1 MQLKIKKILKSD
13 IHMLRN
19 KKREMQ
25 RDDHISVIKLKLNK
39 RAKK

>member
-1 MQLKIKKILKSD
+1 MLK
-13 IHMLRN
+13 N

-25 RDDHISVIKLKLNK
+25 RDDHNISVIKFKLKNK